1 MATNETGSVKSAMRT
16 LDVLELFVDQGR
28 PMAAIEVAA
37 ALAIPMSSLSY
48 LLSTLTDRGY
58 LRRAGRLYEIGP
70 GIERFRPRPPAVGLV
85 DLATPIVRLIRQE
98 LNETACFFVRQGFEV
113 EALVSEVSSHALQYR
128 IDVGERVPLHNFA
141 GGKAVLASFDEVELA
156 QYFATVERVAYT
168 ERSLRGEVE
177 LRTEIDEIRRTG
189 IAYAREEHTLGI
201 ISVGRAVRIDAGN
214 VGSISLAIPLTRY
227 DADVDRLAR
236 RVLKRASDG
245 LESAMIASPRQG
257 PHPS

>member
-16 LDVLELFVDQGR
+16 LDVLELFVDQNR
-28 PMAAIEVAA
+28 PMAAVDVAA

-85 DLATPIVRLIRQE
+85 DLATPIVRLLRQE
-98 LNETACFFVRQGFEV
+98 LNETACFFIRRGFEI

-141 GGKAVLASFDEVELA
+141 GGKVVLASLTDEELG
-156 QYFATVERVAYT
+156 QYFAMAERADYT
-168 ERSLRGEVE
+168 AHT
-177 LRTEIDEIRRTG
+177 LRTEAQLRAEIDRIRDTG

-201 ISVGRAVRIDAGN
+201 VSVGRAVRIGDAELGA
-214 VGSISLAIPLTRY
+214 ISLAIPLTRY
-227 DADVDRLAR
+227 DDEVDRTVR
-236 RVLKRASDG
+236 RALKNATAA
-245 LESAMIASPRQG
+245 LESAISSGAQAA
-257 PHPS
+257 